1 NDGTVRVASGTLR
14 LNNGGGGGG
23 SGAFEVL
30 AGRTLQ
36 VSNGTH
42 TYDAASSLGGAG
54 TLRMTGGT
62 AHFDGAV
69 ALTGP
74 TLVSGGTLRLGDAAA
89 TSNLAGVTLS
99 GGTFGSGGELNV
111 NGLLTWTGGTL
122 GGPLSGPA
130 GVVHLLGGASAEG
143 DGVKRFA
150 LGTVNNAATFTWS
163 GTGDLEIGGPTTFD
177 NLEGATFDIRN
188 DARWTRTNGT
198 LQFVNRGLVVKS
210 AGTGTT
216 TIQTPFDPFNNDGEV
231 RVEVGTLSVRI
242 SGSGSASTDTGA
254 WHVAEGATLQFGS
267 HQRTFTEEATLGGA
281 GTVDFTDATIVN
293 RGTVR
298 PGLSTGV
305 LAVSGAYPAPQPE
318 GVLEVELGGYAP
330 GTEHDQLAVTGAV
343 TLGGTLRVVL
353 VDGFVPALGD
363 RFLVV
368 PAGGGVSG
376 TFAALD
382 LPDGVEAFVE
392 TTAEGVEL
400 VIGTV
405 VANEP
410 GADGPSSFALH
421 GAAPNPFAGRT
432 TLGYDVPE
440 AGRVRVAVYD
450 LLG

>member
-89 TSNLAGVTLS
+89 TSNVAGVTLS

-122 GGPLSGPA
+122 GGPLTGPA
-130 GVVHLLGGASAEG
+130 GVVHLLGGATAEG

-150 LGTVNNAATFTWS
+150 LGTVNTAATFTWS
-163 GTGDLEIGGPTTFD
+163 GTGDLEIGGPTTFN
-177 NLEGATFDIRN
+177 NLEGATFDIQN

-231 RVEVGTLSVRI
+231 RVEVGTLFVNVN
-242 SGSGSASTDTGA
+242 GSGSASTDTGA
-254 WHVAEGATLQFGS
+254 WHVAEGATLQFGG
-267 HQRTFTEEATLGGA
+267 HQRTFTEEATLGGV
-281 GTVDFTDATIVN
+281 GTVDFGNATIIN

-298 PGLSTGV
+298 PGLSPGV

-330 GTEHDQLAVTGAV
+330 GTEHDQLAVTGAA

-353 VDGFVPALGD
+353 TDGFVPEDGD
-363 RFLVV
+363 RFLIV
-368 PAGGGVSG
+368 PAASITGA
-376 TFAALD
+376 FAALD
-382 LPDGVEAFVE
+382 LPGGLEAYVEPTDAG
-392 TTAEGVEL
+392 AEL
-400 VIGTV
+400 VIGKV
-405 VANEP
+405 IANEP
-410 GADGPSSFALH
+410 GADLPDAFALH
-421 GAAPNPFAGRT
+421 AAYPNPFNPRA
-432 TLGYDVPE
+432 TLRYDVPE
-440 AGRVRVAVYD
+440 AGRV
-450 LLG
+450 